1 MDAAAAQALRA
12 SLKDMLRDSSID
24 CDDLSNFPD
33 DSIALAD
40 LYRTISGYEEWM
52 VHGQW
57 ITQHKPTF
65 GPQVAERFR
74 NAAKV
79 TLAQRDEAERIRRS
93 LTKTVYDLLKD
104 GTILCAPT
112 TPDVAPRRGHA
123 DIPEVRL
130 PLLRVTALA
139 GLSGLPAVSL
149 PLWKCNNIPLGVSFI
164 AGPDR
169 DEDLLALATKVSD
182 GLMA

>member
-1 MDAAAAQALRA
+1 
-12 SLKDMLRDSSID
+12 
-24 CDDLSNFPD
+24 
-33 DSIALAD
+33 
-40 LYRTISGYEEWM
+40 M

-93 LTKTVYDLLKD
+93 LSKTVYDLLKD

-139 GLSGLPAVSL
+139 GLSSLPAVSV
-149 PLWKCNNIPLGVSFI
+149 PLSKRNNAPLGSFVHR
-164 AGPDR
+164 G
-169 DEDLLALATKVSD
+169 T
-182 GLMA
+182 

>member
-1 MDAAAAQALRA
+1 
-12 SLKDMLRDSSID
+12 
-24 CDDLSNFPD
+24 
-33 DSIALAD
+33 
-40 LYRTISGYEEWM
+40 M
-52 VHGQW
+52 VHRHW
-57 ITQHKPTF
+57 ITQHHPTF

-182 GLMA
+182 GLTA

>member
-1 MDAAAAQALRA
+1 
-12 SLKDMLRDSSID
+12 
-24 CDDLSNFPD
+24 
-33 DSIALAD
+33 
-40 LYRTISGYEEWM
+40 M

-112 TPDVAPRRGHA
+112 TPDVAPVKGHA
-123 DIPEVRL
+123 GIPEVRL

-149 PLWKCNNIPLGVSFI
+149 PLWQCNNIPLGVSFI
-164 AGPDR
+164 AGPNR
-169 DEDLLALATKVSD
+169 DEDLLALAAKVSD
-182 GLMA
+182 GLTVRF